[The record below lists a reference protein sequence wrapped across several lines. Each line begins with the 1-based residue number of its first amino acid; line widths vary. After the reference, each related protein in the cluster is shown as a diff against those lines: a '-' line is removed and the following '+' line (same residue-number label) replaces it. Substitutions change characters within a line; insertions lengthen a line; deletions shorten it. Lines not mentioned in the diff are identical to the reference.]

1 MNFTTPLF
9 LFFFLLIF
17 GLRWVLPR
25 LKFLPEWVPKPFL
38 LAGSY
43 FFYMSWNPKFG
54 LLLFGTTIL
63 DYWIGR
69 TMDRKEGRSRAILL
83 SVSLIL
89 NLSVLTFFKYFIF
102 FMQSGNAVFPAF
114 GLNLGLP
121 VWRIVLP
128 VGISFYTFQS
138 LSYTIDV
145 FRREILPEKNF
156 WNYALFLSFF
166 PQLVAGPI
174 VPAKTFLPQLKT
186 WVAWK
191 ELPLREGLVLVLI
204 GIWKKVIIADQL
216 SILPDS
222 FYRSPLEFSS
232 AYAWA
237 AVFAYSLQ
245 IYCDFSGYTDIALG
259 SALLLGFK
267 LTENFRMPYLASGF
281 SDFWRRW
288 HISLSSWLR
297 NYLYIP
303 LGGNRKSELRTYI
316 NLFLTMLLGG
326 LWHGASWNFVVWGG
340 FHGIFLG
347 LERLGKKFW
356 PGFFS
361 QENGSGILR
370 RFSYRIFVI
379 LAVVLCWVFFRSPN
393 WKTTGIVF
401 EKLFGFSS
409 GADPGSSSLRILF
422 IAFFLFFVA
431 TWIGNR
437 DEKDGSFRKFYEGLH
452 PVIFGVL
459 VGVGLLLGA
468 VFSSEAQP
476 FIYFVF

>member
-1 MNFTTPLF
+1 MNFATPLF

-17 GLRWVLPR
+17 GLRWILPI
-25 LKFLPEWVPKPFL
+25 LKALPKWAPKPFL

-69 TMDRKEGRSRAILL
+69 TMDQKEGRSRAILL
-83 SVSLIL
+83 SISLIL
-89 NLSVLTFFKYFIF
+89 NLGVLAFFKYFIF
-102 FMQSGNAVFPAF
+102 FMESGNALFSAF
-114 GLNLGLP
+114 GLNLSFP

-145 FRREILPEKNF
+145 FRREILPEKSF

-174 VPAKTFLPQLKT
+174 VPARTFLPQLKT
-186 WVAWK
+186 WVSWK
-191 ELPLREGLVLVLI
+191 ELPLREGFVLVLI
-204 GIWKKVIIADQL
+204 GVWKKVVIADQL
-216 SILPDS
+216 SVLPDS

-303 LGGNRKSELRTYI
+303 LGGNRKSELRTYV

-356 PGFFS
+356 PAFFS
-361 QENGSGILR
+361 PENGSGIIG

-379 LAVVLCWVFFRSPN
+379 LGVVLCWVFFRSPN

-401 EKLFGFSS
+401 EKLFHFSS
-409 GADPGSSSLRILF
+409 GADPAFSSLRIFF

-431 TWIGNR
+431 TWIGKR

-459 VGVGLLLGA
+459 VGIGLLLG
-468 VFSSEAQP
+468 VIFSSESQP

>member
-1 MNFTTPLF
+1 MNFAAPLF
-9 LFFFLLIF
+9 LFFFLLVF

-25 LKFLPEWVPKPFL
+25 LKCLPDWISKPFL

-54 LLLFGTTIL
+54 LLLFGTTVL

-69 TMDRKEGRSRAILL
+69 LMDQKEGRSRAILL
-83 SVSLIL
+83 SISLVL
-89 NLSVLTFFKYFIF
+89 NIGVLAFFKYFIF
-102 FMQSGNAVFPAF
+102 FMQSGNAALSAF
-114 GLNLGLP
+114 GLNLSFP

-174 VPAKTFLPQLKT
+174 VPAKTFLPQLKS
-186 WVAWK
+186 WVTWK
-191 ELPLREGLVLVLI
+191 ELPLKEGLVLILI
-204 GIWKKVIIADQL
+204 GVWKKVVIADQL

-222 FYRSPLEFSS
+222 FYRSPTEFSS

-259 SALLLGFK
+259 CAFLLGFK

-303 LGGNRKSELRTYI
+303 LGGNRKSELRTYV

-347 LERLGKKFW
+347 LERLGKRFW

-361 QENGSGILR
+361 PENGSGVLG

-401 EKLFGFSS
+401 EKLFRFSS
-409 GADPGSSSLRILF
+409 GADPAYSTLRILF

-437 DEKDGSFRKFYEGLH
+437 DEKSGSFRRFYEGLH

-459 VGVGLLLGA
+459 LGIGLLFAA
-468 VFSSEAQP
+468 VFSSESQP

>member
-9 LFFFLLIF
+9 LLFFLIIF

-25 LKFLPEWVPKPFL
+25 LKFLPEWIPRPFL
-38 LAGSY
+38 LIGSY

-54 LLLFGTTIL
+54 ILLFGTTIL

-69 TMDRKEGRSRAILL
+69 IMDKKEGRSRAILL
-83 SVSLIL
+83 SISLVL
-89 NLSVLTFFKYFIF
+89 NLGVLAFFKYFIF
-102 FMQSGNAVFPAF
+102 FMQSGNAVFAAF
-114 GLNLGLP
+114 GLNLSLP

-145 FRREILPEKNF
+145 FRKEILPEKNF

-186 WVAWK
+186 WVVWK
-191 ELPLREGLVLVLI
+191 ELPLREGLVFVLT
-204 GIWKKVIIADQL
+204 GIWKKAVIADQL

-237 AVFAYSLQ
+237 AVFAYSIQ

-259 SALLLGFK
+259 CALLLGFK

-303 LGGNRKSELRTYI
+303 LGGNRKSELRTYV

-347 LERLGKKFW
+347 LERMGKKFW

-361 QENGSGILR
+361 SERKSGILG

-379 LAVVLCWVFFRSPN
+379 LCVVLCWVFFRSPN

-401 EKLFGFSS
+401 EKLFMFSN
-409 GADPGSSSLRILF
+409 GADPALSSLRILF

-437 DEKDGSFRKFYEGLH
+437 DEKDGFFRKFYEGLH
-452 PVIFGVL
+452 PVVFGVL
-459 VGVGLLLGA
+459 VGIGLLLGA
-468 VFSSEAQP
+468 VLSSESQP